1 MPPAILK
8 CTLCPKECRLGPS
21 QRGDCRVRVNLD
33 GKLITLVY
41 GKPGA
46 VHVDP
51 IEKKPMFHMLPGT
64 TAFSIATAGCNLH
77 CKFCQNWEISQANP
91 EDLQTQDLPPE
102 QVVAYAQQN
111 HCRSIAYTYSEP
123 IIYYEYTYET
133 SRLAKQAGI
142 KNILVTAGFIN
153 EKPLRKLCTVSDAAN
168 VDIKS
173 FDESFYRGVCAGRLQ
188 PVLDCCEIMRQE
200 GVLVEITNLIVPTL
214 NDNMETIR
222 RMCGWIAGKMGPDTP
237 LHFSRFY
244 PQYQIKSLPPT
255 PAETLNQAR
264 QLALAEGLHF
274 VYIGN
279 VPGSGGEDTTCPK
292 CGTLLIERVG
302 YQTRIVDLKNG
313 ACGRCGQA
321 IYGMWS

>member
-33 GKLITLVY
+33 GKL
-41 GKPGA
+41 
-46 VHVDP
+46 
-51 IEKKPMFHMLPGT
+51 
-64 TAFSIATAGCNLH
+64 
-77 CKFCQNWEISQANP
+77 
-91 EDLQTQDLPPE
+91 
-102 QVVAYAQQN
+102 
-111 HCRSIAYTYSEP
+111 

-214 NDNMETIR
+214 NDSLDTIR
-222 RMCGWIAGKMGPDTP
+222 RMCGWIAKELGPDQP
-237 LHFSRFY
+237 LHFSRFH
-244 PQYQIKSLPPT
+244 PEHKLTHLAPT
-255 PAETLNQAR
+255 PVETLVKAR
-264 QLALAEGLHF
+264 DSARAEGLRY

-279 VPGSGGEDTTCPK
+279 VPGLEGVETTYCPNCK
-292 CGTLLIERVG
+292 KAVIERDIFAVTRMDLTDGKCRFCGTKIAGVWK
-302 YQTRIVDLKNG
+302 T
-313 ACGRCGQA
+313 
-321 IYGMWS
+321 